1 MSGKSK
7 SNASK
12 KFAFERKQ
20 RTDGSANPKYVDLL
34 ELDKPIAGQQFGCF
48 SFITPEKILK
58 QKEMFFFESFLKK
71 WEFSKSMEKF
81 HQFINFVSY
90 KYKLNFEDVM
100 KDYEGFVTEER
111 ENIINSSI
119 EDDYKTFLDKNE
131 DDLEK
136 QFSIKHNFQTSVRGF
151 KTRGNFQTQEEAE
164 MRAKLLRETD
174 PSFDVFVGPVGQW
187 LCWDPEAYKTGRVEY
202 MEEELNQLAQEKQK
216 NEVVAKSAFDQ
227 RVKETKQ
234 KAIDDNKKNA
244 EKHGS
249 SLTQDID
256 NDGNLVGVAN
266 SQESKLSGS
275 SSISVA
281 DIRSE
286 LFDGDN
292 IVMGQSDYGRS
303 ELLSGPF
310 ALSKDDKKDDKKEI
324 YNGSFQFTTSR
335 ERSWIHADAWNNWA
349 GVVYLTPDAPL
360 SAGTAFYRFK
370 NGEYSEEDAK
380 LLNTKDQTDSCSQDL
395 TKWEQVDKVGNVFNR
410 LILFNSKRF
419 HMSMDYFGDSKEN
432 GRLFQVFFFSTER

>member
-7 SNASK
+7 SNVAK
-12 KFAFERKQ
+12 KLAFDRKL
-20 RTDGSANPKYVDLL
+20 RKDGSPNPKYVDLL
-34 ELDKPIAGQQFGCF
+34 DLDKPIAGQQFGCF

-58 QKEMFFFESFLKK
+58 QREMFLFEEFLKK

-81 HQFINFVSY
+81 GQFINFVSF
-90 KYKLNFEDVM
+90 KYKLIFEDVM
-100 KDYEGFVTEER
+100 KDYEGFVKEER
-111 ENIINSSI
+111 DNIINSSI

-131 DDLEK
+131 DELEK
-136 QFSIKHNFQTSVRGF
+136 QFNIKYNFQTSVRGF
-151 KTRGNFQTQEEAE
+151 KSRGNFATQEEAE

-216 NEVVAKSAFDQ
+216 NETVAKTAFEQ

-256 NDGNLVGVAN
+256 NEGNLVGVEDAKFAKN
-266 SQESKLSGS
+266 DN
-275 SSISVA
+275 ISVA

-286 LFDGDN
+286 LFDAEN
-292 IVMGQSDYGRS
+292 VVVGQTDYGRS
-303 ELLSGPF
+303 KLVSGPF
-310 ALSKDDKKDDKKEI
+310 VVKKSDD
-324 YNGSFQFTTSR
+324 
-335 ERSWIHADAWNNWA
+335 
-349 GVVYLTPDAPL
+349 
-360 SAGTAFYRFK
+360 
-370 NGEYSEEDAK
+370 
-380 LLNTKDQTDSCSQDL
+380 DSMD
-395 TKWEQVDKVGNVFNR
+395 QVD
-410 LILFNSKRF
+410 
-419 HMSMDYFGDSKEN
+419 
-432 GRLFQVFFFSTER
+432 

>member
-7 SNASK
+7 SNVSK

-20 RTDGSANPKYVDLL
+20 RNDGSPNPKYVDLL
-34 ELDKPIAGQQFGCF
+34 ELDKAIAGQQFGCF

-81 HQFINFVSY
+81 HQFINFMSY

-111 ENIINSSI
+111 ENIISSSI

-131 DDLEK
+131 DELEK
-136 QFSIKHNFQTSVRGF
+136 QFNIKHNFQTSVRGF
-151 KTRGNFQTQEEAE
+151 KARGNFQTQEEAE

-216 NEVVAKSAFDQ
+216 NESVAKSAFEQ

-256 NDGNLVGVAN
+256 KDGILVGVAS
-266 SQESKLSGS
+266 SQESKLSNS
-275 SSISVA
+275 ETISVA

-292 IVMGQSDYGRS
+292 IVIGQSDYGRS
-303 ELLSGPF
+303 ELISGPF
-310 ALSKDDKKDDKKEI
+310 ATKKSDTIADD
-324 YNGSFQFTTSR
+324 SM
-335 ERSWIHADAWNNWA
+335 ER
-349 GVVYLTPDAPL
+349 
-360 SAGTAFYRFK
+360 
-370 NGEYSEEDAK
+370 
-380 LLNTKDQTDSCSQDL
+380 
-395 TKWEQVDKVGNVFNR
+395 
-410 LILFNSKRF
+410 
-419 HMSMDYFGDSKEN
+419 MD
-432 GRLFQVFFFSTER
+432 

>member
-7 SNASK
+7 SNVAK
-12 KFAFERKQ
+12 KLAFDRKL
-20 RTDGSANPKYVDLL
+20 RKDGSPNPKYVDLL
-34 ELDKPIAGQQFGCF
+34 DLDKPIAGQQFGCF

-58 QKEMFFFESFLKK
+58 QREMFLFEEFLKK

-81 HQFINFVSY
+81 SQFINFVSF

-100 KDYEGFVTEER
+100 KDYEGFVKEER
-111 ENIINSSI
+111 ENIISSSI
-119 EDDYKTFLDKNE
+119 DDDYKTFLDKNE
-131 DDLEK
+131 DELDK
-136 QFSIKHNFQTSVRGF
+136 QFNIKHNFQTSVRGF
-151 KTRGNFQTQEEAE
+151 KSRGNFATQEEAE

-216 NEVVAKSAFDQ
+216 NESVAKTAFEQ

-234 KAIDDNKKNA
+234 KAIDENKKNA

-256 NDGNLVGVAN
+256 NDGNLIGV
-266 SQESKLSGS
+266 EDTKFSKQDT
-275 SSISVA
+275 ISAA

-292 IVMGQSDYGRS
+292 IVIGKSDYGRS
-303 ELLSGPF
+303 ELVSGPF
-310 ALSKDDKKDDKKEI
+310 AAKKLDD
-324 YNGSFQFTTSR
+324 
-335 ERSWIHADAWNNWA
+335 
-349 GVVYLTPDAPL
+349 
-360 SAGTAFYRFK
+360 
-370 NGEYSEEDAK
+370 
-380 LLNTKDQTDSCSQDL
+380 DSM
-395 TKWEQVDKVGNVFNR
+395 EQ
-410 LILFNSKRF
+410 
-419 HMSMDYFGDSKEN
+419 MD
-432 GRLFQVFFFSTER
+432 